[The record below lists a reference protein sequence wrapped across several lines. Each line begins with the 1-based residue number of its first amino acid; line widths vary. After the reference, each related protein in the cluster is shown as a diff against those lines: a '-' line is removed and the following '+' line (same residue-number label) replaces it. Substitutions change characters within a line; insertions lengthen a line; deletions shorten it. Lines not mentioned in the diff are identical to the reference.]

1 MAESLLEVSALA
13 KSYGTL
19 RALAGVSLRVAPG
32 TIHGLI
38 GPNGSG
44 KSTLLHCISGLL
56 DPDAGDVRLGGTSI
70 VGLSLPERTRLGL
83 SIKFQLTRIFG
94 ELTVYENVLLALQH
108 RSSYRDLFL
117 SRSNRALAGRARTV
131 LGRVGLSERSADF
144 AGNLSHGEQQWLEI
158 AMALSVE
165 PRMLLLDEPTAG
177 MNARERAVTGRLI
190 EQARETGCGI
200 LIVEHDLEFIA
211 RVCNRITVL
220 DEGQVIIDG
229 SPDEIQRDRRVQA
242 VFLGYD

>member
-13 KSYGTL
+13 KSYGSL
-19 RALAGVSLRVAPG
+19 RALAGVSLRVGPG

-117 SRSNRALAGRARTV
+117 SRSNRTLAGRARAV

-229 SPDEIQRDRRVQA
+229 PPDEIQRDRRVQA

>member
-1 MAESLLEVSALA
+1 VAESLLEVSALA